1 VFDLRGR
8 VALVTGAGQGVGA
21 GIARRLA
28 EQGAAVAVNDVRPER
43 AEASAAALRDTGAT
57 AVAAAFDVTDFDAVV
72 AGTGRVTDA
81 LGPVDVLVNNAGN
94 GGEHGMTPMP
104 FRETEPADWD
114 GPVRV
119 NLHGVLHCSR
129 AVIAGMC
136 ERRFGRV
143 VTIASGAGLVGLDIG
158 VAAYGAGKGGAIGFM
173 RHLAVENAAFGV
185 TANTIALGLMEMELP
200 SELTERLA
208 RGIPVGRLGT
218 GADAGALCVYLAS
231 DEAAWMT
238 GQTIQ
243 LNGGSVTD

>member
-1 VFDLRGR
+1 VFDLGGR

-28 EQGAAVAVNDVRPER
+28 EQGGAVAVNDVRPDR
-43 AEASAAALRDTGAT
+43 AEATAEALRAAGAT
-57 AVAAAFDVTDFDAVV
+57 AFGIGFDVTEYDAVV
-72 AGTGRVTDA
+72 AGVARVTEL

-94 GGEHGMTPMP
+94 GGEHGMTPRP
-104 FRETEPADWD
+104 FRDTEPADWE
-114 GPVRV
+114 GPLRV

-129 AVIAGMC
+129 AVIGGMC
-136 ERRFGRV
+136 ARRFGRV
-143 VTIASGAGLVGLDIG
+143 ITIASGAGLVGLDIG

-173 RHLAVENAAFGV
+173 RHLAVENAGFGV

-200 SELTERLA
+200 SEVTERLA